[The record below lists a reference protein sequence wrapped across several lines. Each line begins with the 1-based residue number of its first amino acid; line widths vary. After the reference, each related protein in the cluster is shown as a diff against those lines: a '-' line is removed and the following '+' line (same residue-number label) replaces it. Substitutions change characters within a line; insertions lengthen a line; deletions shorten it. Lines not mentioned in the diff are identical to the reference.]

1 MFGFIFPL
9 VVHSKRFVL
18 VSRWAMDDQVYY
30 SHALKSLTKQA
41 ALESSQVLG
50 KFLDFIMSTSIRPYC
65 SICIDF
71 SFRETVRS

>member
-9 VVHSKRFVL
+9 VVHSRRFVL
-18 VSRWAMDDQVYY
+18 VSRWTMDDQVYY

-41 ALESSQVLG
+41 ALEFSQVLG
-50 KFLDFIMSTSIRPYC
+50 KFLDFMMSSSSRPYC